1 MKVLIIGGV
10 AGGASTAARLRRLD
24 ESAEIIMFER
34 GQHISFANCGI
45 PYFVGDVIKDADKL
59 LLMTP
64 QKFKNLLNV
73 EARVKSDVISID
85 RVAKTIKVRNLLTN
99 AEYEEHY
106 DKLVLSPGAA
116 PVRPRI
122 PGIDNKN
129 IYTIRTVEDG
139 IAVKKVA
146 KPGMKAAVIGGGF
159 IGIEM
164 AENLAHIGLETTIV
178 EMSDQVM
185 APLDREMAAKVHN
198 HIRGKGLGLYLSDGV
213 QSFEQGERVGINLQ
227 SGKSIDADIVIFA
240 IGVRPE
246 TQLAVAS
253 GLELGLTRGILVNA
267 NLQTSDE
274 NIYALGDAVE
284 VRDAITNDAALIPLA
299 GPANKQGRIIAENIV
314 GFDSKYEHT
323 QGTAIAK
330 VFDLTV
336 ATTGNNE
343 KQLLAKKIAYDK
355 VYTLGWSHA
364 DYYPDPFQMT
374 IKLLYAPDT
383 GKILGAQAIGMEGVD
398 KRIDAIATAI
408 HFGSTTADLAQLEL
422 AYAPP
427 FSSAKDPV
435 NILGMIAEN
444 IRSGKTKTM
453 QWNEIYLN
461 NDTTLYVDVR
471 SKTEFAM
478 STLKNAV
485 NIPYEELRGRFTE
498 LPRDKKIV
506 VFCAK
511 GQKGYFANRI
521 LLQNGFANSYNLVGG
536 LSVYNPMMTD
546 LESVRNPLPA
556 MQKAVG
562 CPVAEKP
569 VVAIEIDA
577 CGLQCPGPI
586 LKLAQEL
593 ENLATGTTVS
603 VRTTD
608 PGFKSDVAAWCRST
622 NNTLIEIT
630 DKNRIIHAC
639 IKKGCAVPRD
649 SSTNSRNG
657 KTMVVFSNDLD
668 KAIAAF
674 IIANG
679 AAATGKPVTMFFT
692 FWGLSVLRRK
702 PVPSTKKDILGRMFG
717 WMLPVGPAGLKLSQ
731 MNMLGMGTLMMK
743 YVMKQKNVD
752 TLPALIEQAKRQGV
766 KIIACQMSLDVM
778 GLTPEELIDGVEIG
792 GVASYIDKAEQ
803 SDMNLF
809 I

>member
-1 MKVLIIGGV
+1 MKVIIIGGV

-24 ESAEIIMFER
+24 EKAEIIMFER

-45 PYFVGDVIKDADKL
+45 PYYVGDVIKDEGKL

-64 QKFKNLLNV
+64 EKFKNLLNV
-73 EARVKSDVISID
+73 EARIKSEVISIN
-85 RVAKTIKVRNLLTN
+85 RAAKTIQIRDLLKN
-99 AEYEEHY
+99 VEYEEGY

-116 PVRPRI
+116 PVRPGI

-129 IYTIRTVEDG
+129 IFTIRTVEDG
-139 IAVKKVA
+139 VAVKKA
-146 KPGMKAAVIGGGF
+146 ARPGMKAAVIGGGF
-159 IGIEM
+159 IGVEM

-227 SGKSIDADIVIFA
+227 SGKRIDADIVIFA

-246 TQLAVAS
+246 TSLAAAA
-253 GLELGLTRGILVNA
+253 GLELGKTRAILVNA
-267 NLQTSDE
+267 NMQTSDE

-284 VRDAITNDAALIPLA
+284 VRDAITNDPALIPLA
-299 GPANKQGRIIAENIV
+299 GPANKQGRIVAENIA
-314 GFDSKYEHT
+314 GIDSKYDHT

-343 KQLLAKKIAYDK
+343 KQLIAKGISYDK

-364 DYYPDPFQMT
+364 EYYPDPFQMT
-374 IKLLYAPDT
+374 IKLLYAPDS

-408 HFGSTTADLAQLEL
+408 HFGSTTADLAKLEL

-427 FSSAKDPV
+427 FGSAKDPV
-435 NILGMIAEN
+435 NIVGMIAEN
-444 IRSGKTKTM
+444 IRAGRTQTIH
-453 QWNEIYLN
+453 WHEIDLTDN
-461 NDTTLYVDVR
+461 AVVYVDVR
-471 SKTEFAM
+471 SKTEFNM
-478 STLKNAV
+478 NTLKNAL
-485 NIPYEELRGRFTE
+485 NIPYEELRNRLHE
-498 LPRDKKIV
+498 LPRNKKIV
-506 VFCAK
+506 LFCAK

-536 LSVYNPMMTD
+536 LSVYNPLMTD
-546 LESVRNPLPA
+546 LDSVRNPLPA
-556 MQKAVG
+556 MQKTVV
-562 CPVAEKP
+562 CPVPEKP
-569 VVAIEIDA
+569 AVSIEIDA

-593 ENLATGTTVS
+593 DKLAVGTTVT

-630 DKNRIIHAC
+630 DQNRIIQAC
-639 IKKGCAVPRD
+639 IQKGCNAPVNNT
-649 SSTNSRNG
+649 TNNRNG

-668 KAIAAF
+668 RAIASF

-702 PVPSTKKDILGRMFG
+702 PVPSTQKDILGRMFG
-717 WMLPVGPAGLKLSQ
+717 WMLPVGPSQLKLSQ

-752 TLPALIEQAKRQGV
+752 TLPALIEQAQKQGV